1 MNRLGDAP
9 SPYLQQHAS
18 QPVHWWPWCDEA
30 MAAARE
36 KDLPVLLSIGYSA
49 CHWCHVMAEESFD
62 DPETAEV
69 INEHFVSI
77 KVDREERPDL
87 DRIYQL
93 SHQVI
98 TEQPGGWPLT
108 LVLDPYT
115 QTPFFAGTYF
125 PAEGRHGVPGF
136 SDVLVNI
143 SKAWNEKRDA
153 LNQQTEKLR
162 DFLSRSTQT
171 TPTDRPLTLEPG
183 GAALSNLKRQYDPI
197 HGGFG
202 SAPKFPNVPLLRFLL
217 DWSGFDRAQRDDADA
232 MVTNTLQKM
241 AAGGLFDQLGGGFFR
256 YSVDGAWSVP
266 HFEKMVSDNAQLL
279 GLYASAGQRFGRRDF
294 LQVARQIAAFME
306 RELKAGSGGFITA
319 LDADSDGGEGRYY
332 LWEREEILANLSS
345 VEAQIAGAFWGLNQP
360 PNVGEKHWH
369 LGCGLSLEKLAKKM
383 GIGRSLAEE
392 CLVNAR
398 RKLLGHRRL
407 RSSPNRDDK
416 VLSANN
422 GLAIG
427 ALASAARIS
436 GSEAMVGAA
445 QKALDFVRSR
455 LWKDGRLQ
463 AVSRGSRSY
472 QMGFLDDYAF
482 LLDGVLELLATS
494 FRPADLEFAQLLA
507 RALLTHF
514 EDPYQGGF
522 FFTASDHETLIQRP
536 RPLQD
541 DATPAGNAV
550 AARGLLRLGRLLDNL
565 VYVNAAERTL
575 KSAWDELQRSP
586 QTCGA
591 LLGVLDEWLNPP
603 TVLVL
608 RGETEQ
614 VQKAQSDLAKEAIFR
629 AQVYA
634 LDSASLTQRY
644 PAQGSFTAYRCDG
657 TRCSAPILDP
667 GKLAAA

>member
-1 MNRLGDAP
+1 M
-9 SPYLQQHAS
+9 SH
-18 QPVHWWPWCDEA
+18 
-30 MAAARE
+30 
-36 KDLPVLLSIGYSA
+36 
-49 CHWCHVMAEESFD
+49 ESFD
-62 DPETAEV
+62 NPETAEV
-69 INEHFVSI
+69 INEHFVAI

-93 SHQVI
+93 SHQVL

-108 LVLDPYT
+108 LVLDPHT

-136 SDVLVNI
+136 SEVLVNI

-153 LNQQTEKLR
+153 LNGQTEKLR
-162 DFLSRSTQT
+162 DFLSRSAQA
-171 TPTDRPLTLEPG
+171 TPTDRPLTLDPG
-183 GAALSNLKRQYDPI
+183 SAALNNLKRQYDPI

-202 SAPKFPNVPLLRFLL
+202 SAPKFPNAPLLKFLM
-217 DWSGFDRAQRDDADA
+217 DWSGFDRDQRAEADA
-232 MVTNTLQKM
+232 MVINTLKKM

-266 HFEKMVSDNAQLL
+266 HFEKMLSDNAQLL
-279 GLYASAGQRFGRRDF
+279 SLYAAAGQRYQRPDF
-294 LQVARQIAAFME
+294 VRVARRIAGFME
-306 RELKAGSGGFITA
+306 RELKAGGGGFITA
-319 LDADSDGGEGRYY
+319 LDADSDGEEGHYY
-332 LWEREEILANLSS
+332 LWEREEIQTKLSS
-345 VEAQIAGAFWGLNQP
+345 VEAQIAGAFWGLDQP
-360 PNVGEKHWH
+360 PNVGDKHWH
-369 LGCGLSLEKLAKKM
+369 LGSGQTLDKLARKM
-383 GIGRSLAEE
+383 GVGRSLAEE

-407 RSSPNRDDK
+407 RPAPMRDDK
-416 VLSANN
+416 VLSATN
-422 GLAIG
+422 GLAIS

-436 GSEAMVGAA
+436 GNEALVTTA
-445 QKALDFVRSR
+445 QKALDFIRAR
-455 LWKDGRLQ
+455 LWVDGRLL
-463 AVSRGSRSY
+463 AVARGSRSY

-482 LLDGVLELLATS
+482 LLDGVLEMLATS

-575 KSAWDELQRSP
+575 KCAWDELQRSP
-586 QTCGA
+586 QACGA
-591 LLGVLDEWLNPP
+591 MLGVLDEWLNPP
-603 TVLVL
+603 AVVVL
-608 RGETEQ
+608 RGDKDQIQQ
-614 VQKAQSDLAKEAIFR
+614 VRRDLANEAIIR
-629 AQVYA
+629 SQVYA
-634 LDSASLTQRY
+634 LDPASLIQRY
-644 PAQGSFTAYRCDG
+644 PVEGPFTAYRCDG
-657 TRCSAPILDP
+657 TRCSAAILDP
-667 GKLAAA
+667 AKFAAA